1 MQALYVHVIVGAVLA
16 GFVQGLSG
24 FAFGLVAMSVWA
36 WTLEPQLA
44 AVLALFGA
52 LTGQVIA
59 AVTVRRPFDKSVLW
73 PFVLGGLVGVPFGVW
88 LLPHLD
94 LVVFK
99 LCLGVLLVL
108 WCPAMLM
115 SQHLPKVAFGGRVA
129 DGVAGAIGG
138 AMAGIG
144 GFSGTIPTLWCT
156 LRGFQRDTQRA
167 VIQNFNL
174 SMLVVAFG
182 IHLFSGNIGRGVLPL
197 LGLVALAV
205 AVPVLLG
212 ARMYIGISEVVF
224 RKIVLGLLTAS
235 GVALLASAVPALL
248 ARG

>member
-1 MQALYVHVIVGAVLA
+1 MQALYVYVIVGAVLA

-59 AVTVRRPFDKSVLW
+59 AVTVRRSFDKSVLW

-115 SQHLPKVAFGGRVA
+115 SQHLPKVSFGGRWA
-129 DGVAGAIGG
+129 DGVVGAIGG

-144 GFSGTIPTLWCT
+144 GFSGTLPTLWCT

-174 SMLVVAFG
+174 SMLMVAFA
-182 IHLFSGNIGRGVLPL
+182 IHVFSGSIGRAVVPL

-212 ARMYIGISEVVF
+212 ARLYIGISEVAF
-224 RKIVLGLLTAS
+224 RKLVLGLLTAS
-235 GVALLASAVPALL
+235 GVALLASALPALL
-248 ARG
+248 RR